1 MSYRITT
8 YQALHSNLSVA
19 GTMLMLCRAKIGRL
33 HLSKK
38 EKADTL
44 WRIERQTAEFE
55 AMCLKLAAA
64 SSGTQINCS

>member
-8 YQALHSNLSVA
+8 YQALHADLSAA
-19 GTMLMLCRAKIGRL
+19 GTMLMLCRANIGRL

-38 EKADTL
+38 EKADAL
-44 WRIERQTAEFE
+44 WWIERQTAELE
-55 AMCLKLAAA
+55 AMCLELTAA